1 MENKMG
7 KKFISMAVTVL
18 LAMMLVFAACA
29 PKTGDSGNGGNG
41 ETPVQPGDE
50 YTLECPSGYRQ
61 ITIYWNRASGVYDDC
76 DVWMWYNG
84 GDGVALTFHECE
96 YGGKVILNVPEDTI
110 KVGYIVRTNCP
121 VPGFASWDGV
131 IKDGSDTDRYVT
143 LRGNSTV
150 IYLKSGDPNAY
161 ESNDGGKTL
170 ELLRYIVMADMTDT
184 NHIKVT
190 MSDATVK
197 LRSIYTENKESVK
210 ILDDSGKAIELSGIT
225 QSNEI
230 ITKTK
235 LDVSTPYILH
245 VDEYDDV
252 GVVPSTYFSTADF
265 VNNYTYTGD
274 DLGVTIGTDKVTFKL
289 WAPTASRV
297 VLNIYADGYW
307 GESKTHIDLEKGE
320 KGVWSYE
327 GDRYD
332 ARGNERFVDKY
343 YTYSVKTSQ
352 GTQEAVDPYARS
364 AGLNGDRGMILDL
377 DTTDPEGWTN
387 EVFTEYAGDYKVNNY
402 TDANIWEIHVR
413 DFSNMIDESQ
423 YKGKFLAFTE
433 TGLKNS
439 AGLPVGIDYLR
450 ELGITHV
457 HLLPS
462 YDYASVDEKSNEP
475 QFNWGYDP
483 ENYNVPEGSYSTN
496 AEDGSVRVKE
506 YKQMVQALHNA
517 GIGVIMDVVYN
528 HTYSADSNFSK
539 IVPYYY
545 YRYTAGGVLSN
556 GSGCGNEMASERPM
570 VRKFIVDSVTYWQS
584 EYNLDGFRFDLMGL
598 HDITTMQEVEA
609 KVHAHNP
616 KALIYGEG
624 WTGGGTTLDGNE
636 QSKLDNIG
644 KLNGNKI
651 NGVAMFNDVIRD
663 GVKGSVF
670 NIGDAG
676 FATGAK
682 EGYLGNVLFGVQGGF
697 YNTAFTGGYNAS
709 WNSNSPTNVINY
721 VSAHD
726 NNTLWDRICYV
737 DGTAESTL
745 SSRLAKNKLSAAIVQ
760 TSLGVPFMQAGEEML
775 RTKTNPDGS
784 YNENSYNSSDEVNN
798 LKWNEL
804 TTTSV
809 QYQSMQY
816 YKGLIA
822 FRKATPTLRLAEIN
836 ANTCKIVKREGAF
849 VAFTITNP
857 NGEQVLIVYN
867 ATSSSKE
874 LTLPAGTW
882 NLYINGTK
890 AGTEAIESNLSGKRT
905 IDGISCYV
913 YKKA

>member
-1 MENKMG
+1 MG
-7 KKFISMAVTVL
+7 KKIMWAVLSALLSMIF
-18 LAMMLVFAACA
+18 VFAACT
-29 PKTGDSGNGGNG
+29 PKDSGGNVDSPDKPG
-41 ETPVQPGDE
+41 EE

-84 GDGVALTFHECE
+84 GSGVALTFHECE

-110 KVGYIVRTNCP
+110 KVGYIVRTHCSS
-121 VPGFASWDGV
+121 PGFAVWDGIV
-131 IKDGSDTDRYVT
+131 KDGTDADRFVT
-143 LRGNSTV
+143 LHGQSTV
-150 IYLKSGDPNAY
+150 IYLKSGDANAY

-170 ELLRYIVMADMTDT
+170 QLVRYIALADMVSTT
-184 NHIKVT
+184 RIKVT
-190 MSDATVK
+190 MSDASVQINT
-197 LRSIYTENKESVK
+197 LSNVK
-210 ILDDSGKAIELSGIT
+210 ILDGEGKEVALRGINNK
-225 QSNEI
+225 NEI
-230 ITKTK
+230 VTSVP
-235 LDVSTPYILH
+235 LDVSQPYKLH
-245 VDEYDDV
+245 IDEYDDV
-252 GVVPSTYFSTADF
+252 GIVPSTYFSTADF
-265 VNNYTYTGD
+265 EAAYTYDGE
-274 DLGVTIGTDKVTFKL
+274 LGVNVGAEEVSFKL
-289 WAPTASRV
+289 WAPTASSV
-297 VLNIYADGYW
+297 VLNIYPDGYW
-307 GESKTHIDLEKGE
+307 GESKTHYALQKGE
-320 KGVWSYE
+320 KGSWYYV
-327 GDRYD
+327 GPRYD
-332 ARGNERFVDKY
+332 ANGKENFVNKY
-343 YTYSVKTSQ
+343 YTYSVTTSV

-364 AGLNGDRGMILDL
+364 AGVNGGRGMILDL

-387 EVFTEYAGDYKVNNY
+387 DVFTNYAGDYEVNNY

-413 DFSNMIDESQ
+413 DFSNMIENSQ
-423 YKGKFLAFTE
+423 YKGKYLAFTE

-439 AGLPVGIDYLR
+439 AGIPVGLDYLK

-462 YDYASVDEKSNEP
+462 YDYASVDESSDEP

-483 ENYNVPEGSYSTN
+483 LNYNVPEGSYATD
-496 AEDGSVRVKE
+496 AEDGRVRVNE

-528 HTYSADSNFSK
+528 HTYSADSNFNK
-539 IVPYYY
+539 IVPNYY
-545 YRYTAGGVLSN
+545 YRYTANGVLSN

-598 HDITTMQEVEA
+598 HDLTTMKEVEQ
-609 KVHAHNP
+609 KVHAYNP

-624 WTGGGTTLDGNE
+624 WTGGSTTLSGSE

-644 KLNGNKI
+644 KLNGNKV

-670 NIGDAG
+670 NIADTG

-745 SSRLAKNKLSAAIVQ
+745 ASRLAKNRLSAAIVQ
-760 TSLGVPFMQAGEEML
+760 TSLGVPFMMAGEEML
-775 RTKTNPDGS
+775 RTKTNADGT
-784 YNENSYNSSDEVNN
+784 YNENSYNASDEVNN
-798 LKWNEL
+798 LKWNDL
-804 TTTSV
+804 TSTSV
-809 QYQSMQY
+809 QYQTMQY

-822 FRKATPTLRLAEIN
+822 FRKATPALRLAEIN
-836 ANTCKIVKREGAF
+836 ANTCKIISRNGAC
-849 VAFTITNP
+849 VAFTITNG
-857 NGEQVLIVYN
+857 NEQLLIVYN
-867 ATSSSKE
+867 ATTSSKNV
-874 LTLPAGTW
+874 TLPSGNW
-882 NLYINGTK
+882 NLYINGTQ
-890 AGTEAIESNLSGKRT
+890 AGTTAIKSNLTGSQS

-913 YKKA
+913 FKKA

>member
-1 MENKMG
+1 MG
-7 KKFISMAVTVL
+7 KKFFWVVTTVL
-18 LAMMLVFAACA
+18 LSMLFVFAACS
-29 PKTGDSGNGGNG
+29 PKKTDSGNGGGGNTTKPG
-41 ETPVQPGDE
+41 EE

-61 ITIYWNRASGVYDDC
+61 ITVYWNRPSGDYSDC
-76 DVWMWYNG
+76 DVWMWYSG

-96 YGGKVILNVPEDTI
+96 YGGKVILNVPDDTI
-110 KVGYIVRTNCP
+110 KVGYIVRTNCSA
-121 VPGFASWDGV
+121 PGFAVWDGV
-131 IKDGSDTDRYVT
+131 VKDGSDSDRYVT
-143 LRGNSTV
+143 LRGQSTV

-170 ELLRYIVMADMTDT
+170 ELLRYIVMADMVNTQRI
-184 NHIKVT
+184 NVT
-190 MSDATVK
+190 MSDS
-197 LRSIYTENKESVK
+197 SIKINTLKNVK
-210 ILDDSGKAIELSGIT
+210 ILDGDGNEIAINGIT
-225 QSNEI
+225 NKNEI
-230 ITKTK
+230 FTKTK
-235 LDVSTPYILH
+235 LDVSKPYILH
-245 VDEYDDV
+245 IDEYDDV
-252 GVVPSTYFSTADF
+252 GVVPSTYFNSDEF
-265 VNNYTYTGD
+265 VNTYTYDG
-274 DLGVTIGTDKVTFKL
+274 DLGVDVKADTVSFKL
-289 WAPTASRV
+289 WAPTASKV
-297 VLNIYADGYW
+297 VLNIYSDGYW
-307 GESKTHIDLEKGE
+307 GQSKTHIPLTRGE

-327 GDRYD
+327 GPRLDNK
-332 ARGNERFVDKY
+332 GNENYVNKY
-343 YTYSVKTSQ
+343 YTYSVTTSV

-364 AGLNGDRGMILDL
+364 AGLNGGRGMILDL

-387 EVFTEYAGDYKVNNY
+387 EVFTDYAGGYKVNNY

-413 DFSNMIDESQ
+413 DFSNMIEGSK

-433 TGLKNS
+433 TGLTNS
-439 AGLPVGIDYLR
+439 AGLPVGIDYLI

-462 YDYASVDEKSNEP
+462 YDYASVDESSDEA

-496 AEDGSVRVKE
+496 AEDGSVRVTE
-506 YKQMVQALHNA
+506 YKKMVQALHNA

-539 IVPYYY
+539 IVPNYY
-545 YRYTAGGVLSN
+545 YRYNSNGTLSN

-598 HDITTMQEVEA
+598 HDITTMKEVEA

-616 KALIYGEG
+616 NAIIYGEG
-624 WTGGGTTLDGNE
+624 WTGGTSTLSGEE

-644 KLNGNKI
+644 KLNGNKV

-670 NIGDAG
+670 DIKDTG
-676 FATGAK
+676 FATGARAD
-682 EGYLGNVLFGVQGGF
+682 YLGRVLFGVQGG
-697 YNTAFTGGYNAS
+697 YNNYGFSGHNAS
-709 WNSNSPTNVINY
+709 WSSNSPTNVINY

-737 DGTAESTL
+737 YGTDDSTL
-745 SSRLAKNKLSAAIVQ
+745 AKRVSMNKLSAAIVQ

-775 RTKTNPDGS
+775 RTKTNADGT
-784 YNENSYNSSDEVNN
+784 YNENSYNASDEVNN
-798 LKWNEL
+798 LKWEAL
-804 TTTSV
+804 TQTSV
-809 QYQSMQY
+809 QYESMQY

-822 FRKATPTLRLAEIN
+822 FRKANPTLRLAEIN
-836 ANTCKIVKREGAF
+836 AQTCQIVTKSGAF

-857 NGEQVLIVYN
+857 TSGEQLLIVYN
-867 ATSSSKE
+867 ATASSQMLS
-874 LTLPAGTW
+874 LPAGNW
-882 NLYINGTK
+882 NLYINGTT
-890 AGTEAIESNLSGKRT
+890 AGATPIETNRT
-905 IDGISCYV
+905 GSQTIEGISCYV